1 MRKLNEFFRTAVLV
15 PVITVIAVVFI
26 TNFVAWAKPQE
37 TPGVPPGTQLP
48 LTAKP
53 PESAGPPS
61 WTGKAFTQ
69 GVVAVSTPL
78 AAEVGARVLENHG
91 NAIDAA
97 AAIQFALNV
106 VEPEFSGI
114 GGGGF
119 MMVHLAATGE
129 NFMLDCREKAPI
141 AATPDFFDSL
151 SFTQASTSGLSVG
164 VPGTLLCVATALE
177 NWGTISLADAIQPA
191 IRLAEEG
198 FNINRFLASD
208 TASFRTALQPETKA
222 VFRLP
227 DGSPLPEGYLLKQP
241 DLAKTFRL
249 IADQGV
255 DVFYRGEISTAIVE
269 AQKRTQAGAAGIGK
283 MTLDDLD
290 QYDVVIRDPIIGD
303 YRGYTLMSASPPSS
317 GGLTII
323 QMLKML
329 ERFPLG
335 DSSQGYG
342 FGTTRTLNVM
352 IEAMRLAFADRAV
365 WMGDEDFVCVP
376 KTGLLND
383 EYVAMRSALINP
395 DSRIALA
402 LPDDPRPYD
411 DTCNTLISSLAAPAD
426 QSESGHTTHF
436 AVVDKW
442 GNVVSYTT
450 TIEQG
455 WGTGIMVPGYGF
467 LLNNELTDFN
477 FVPTANPDPNNFNPG
492 ANDVASEKRPRSSMS
507 PSILFKGDEPIA
519 AYGSPGGSTIINS
532 VFQITLNLIDHGMS
546 IQDAINAP
554 RISSTTSN
562 PAGGTVSREAGF
574 SDTAIQGLRDL
585 GHTISNSTST
595 IGSVQAI
602 VIDLQTEKLYGGADS
617 RREGT
622 VIGLPRAQGNK

>member
-1 MRKLNEFFRTAVLV
+1 MKCNHRLFFRLILFVSF
-15 PVITVIAVVFI
+15 VFALSI
-26 TNFVAWAKPQE
+26 FIFQGSSESARPSE
-37 TPGVPPGTQLP
+37 TPGIPPGNVLP
-48 LTAKP
+48 DNANAPADK
-53 PESAGPPS
+53 GPPS
-61 WTGKAFTQ
+61 WTGKAFRQ

-106 VEPEFSGI
+106 VEPQFSGI

-129 NFMLDCREKAPI
+129 TFMLDCREKAPI
-141 AATPDFFDSL
+141 AATPDFFGSL
-151 SFTQASTSGLSVG
+151 SFSQASTSGISVG

-191 IRLAEEG
+191 IPLAEEG

-208 TASFRTALQPETKA
+208 TASARTTYQPETKA

-241 DLAKTFRL
+241 DLAKTLRL

-255 DVFYRGEISTAIVE
+255 DAFYRGEISTAIVD
-269 AQKRTQAGAAGIGK
+269 AQKRTRAGDAGIGK

-335 DSSQGYG
+335 DTNQGYG

-352 IEAMRLAFADRAV
+352 IEAMRLAFADRAI

-383 EYVAMRSALINP
+383 EYVAKRSALINP
-395 DSRIALA
+395 DSRIAQA

-411 DTCNTLISSLAAPAD
+411 DTCNTLISSLAAPAG

-450 TIEQG
+450 TIEAG

-477 FVPTANPDPNNFNPG
+477 LVPTANPDPDNFNPG
-492 ANDVASEKRPRSSMS
+492 ANDVASQKRPRSSMS

-546 IQDAINAP
+546 IQEAIDAP

-562 PAGGTVSREAGF
+562 PPGSTVSREAGF

-595 IGSVQAI
+595 IGSVQAV
-602 VIDLQTEKLYGGADS
+602 VIDLQTGKLYGGADS

-622 VIGLPRAQGNK
+622 VIGLPRPRK

>member
-1 MRKLNEFFRTAVLV
+1 MRIQRNIYLSKWLLSILFI
-15 PVITVIAVVFI
+15 ITILLFE
-26 TNFVAWAKPQE
+26 NPLSWAKPQE
-37 TPGVPPGTQLP
+37 TPGVP
-48 LTAKP
+48 
-53 PESAGPPS
+53 SR
-61 WTGKAFTQ
+61 TGKAFRQ
-69 GVVAVSTPL
+69 GVVAVSNPL
-78 AAEVGARVLENHG
+78 AAEVGAQVLERHG

-119 MMVHLAATGE
+119 MMVHLASTGE
-129 NFMLDCREKAPI
+129 TFMLDCREKAPI
-141 AATPDFFDSL
+141 AATPDLFGSL
-151 SFTQASTSGLSVG
+151 NFTQASTSGISVG
-164 VPGTLLCVATALE
+164 VPGTLLSVATALE
-177 NWGTISLADAIQPA
+177 NWGTISLADALQPA
-191 IRLAEEG
+191 IRLAEDG

-222 VFRLP
+222 VFRLS

-255 DVFYRGEISTAIVE
+255 NVFYRGEISTAIIN
-269 AQKRTQAGAAGIGK
+269 AQKRTNAGDPGIGR

-290 QYDVVIRDPIIGD
+290 QYNVIIREPIIDD

-317 GGLTII
+317 GGLTVI

-335 DSSQGYG
+335 NSNQGYG
-342 FGTTRTLNVM
+342 FGTTKTLHVM
-352 IEAMRLAFADRAV
+352 IEAMRLAFADRAI

-383 EYVAMRSALINP
+383 EYVAMRSALITEN
-395 DSRIALA
+395 SRISSA

-411 DTCNTLISSLAAPAD
+411 DSCTALTSNHTMLAD
-426 QSESGHTTHF
+426 VSESGHTTHF

-455 WGTGIMVPGYGF
+455 WGSGIMVPGYGF

-477 FVPTANPDPNNFNPG
+477 FPPTANPDPNNFNPG

-507 PSILFKGDEPIA
+507 PSILFKDGEPIA
-519 AYGSPGGSTIINS
+519 AYGSPGGSTIINT
-532 VFQITLNLIDHGMS
+532 VLQITLNLIDHGMS
-546 IQDAINAP
+546 IQDSIDAP

-562 PAGGTVSREAGF
+562 PAGSTVSREAGF
-574 SDTAIQGLRDL
+574 SDDAIQGLRDL
-585 GHTISNSTST
+585 DHRISSGTTS

-602 VIDLQTEKLYGGADS
+602 VIDLQTGKLYGGADS

-622 VIGLPRAQGNK
+622 VIGLPRPQGKKK